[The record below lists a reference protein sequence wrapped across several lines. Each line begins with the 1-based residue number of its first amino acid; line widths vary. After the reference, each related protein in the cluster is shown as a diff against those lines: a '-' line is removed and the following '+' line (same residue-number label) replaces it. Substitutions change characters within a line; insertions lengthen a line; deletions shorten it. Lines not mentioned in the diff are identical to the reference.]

1 MVRFSLSLWTVLTCV
16 FSSIAPARAPR
27 ALTQTTSFMGESR
40 TAAPDSRQEH
50 RRHMVYVGST
60 RHALPLWYTLA
71 RRAAALLSRPAP
83 VEAPA
88 GDASPPCAALE
99 RAAHSNAEP
108 SGAAL

>member
-1 MVRFSLSLWTVLTCV
+1 MTLDFDR
-16 FSSIAPARAPR
+16 AGRPARR
-27 ALTQTTSFMGESR
+27 ARSHKLHHLWENLEPLLQIRDRNTGG
-40 TAAPDSRQEH
+40 
-50 RRHMVYVGST
+50 MVYVGST

-99 RAAHSNAEP
+99 RAAHSKAEP